1 MSLQPRISETKLLSS
16 IASEEDIAAFMGM
29 LASFR
34 KVYPEFTGP
43 ITPEESVTAMRKVIK
58 EITIEDT
65 GAFISHKGNK
75 EWL

>member
-1 MSLQPRISETKLLSS
+1 MSF
-16 IASEEDIAAFMGM
+16 IASEEDIAAYMAM
-29 LASFR
+29 IASFR
-34 KVYPEFTGP
+34 NVYPEFTGP
-43 ITPEESVTAMRKVIK
+43 ITPEESVVAMRKVFR